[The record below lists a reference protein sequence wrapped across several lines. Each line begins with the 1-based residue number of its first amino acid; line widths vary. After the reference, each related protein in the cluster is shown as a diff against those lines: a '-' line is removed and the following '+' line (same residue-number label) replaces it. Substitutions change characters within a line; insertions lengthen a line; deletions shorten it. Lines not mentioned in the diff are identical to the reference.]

1 MRLPR
6 PGLLSGRVAPPGEDG
21 GEHDP
26 QAHPSL
32 KEPISEPARNVPERL
47 DVKNEVTK
55 CVCAG
60 LSLENPGFPQSAAP
74 SQAPWE
80 WGLRALA
87 QDRRGRPLS
96 LQAAFLQEGSH
107 NLLLAARRR
116 LRCGP
121 RGGGGASGRTWRAG
135 TSLPNRAFLRDRG
148 PRPVAGGLAAATS
161 PDDVI
166 AFSCVPKSRRLWR
179 RRRKRERCSPASRP
193 LHALTQR
200 PGPGWGHGRLEAVTV
215 SCGRGPSELSDP
227 GAHGRHSA
235 FWGALVA
242 DEQEGASRG
251 SQEAASCRAPS
262 LLAPVGYGVQGRP
275 AP

>member
-1 MRLPR
+1 MRLCR
-6 PGLLSGRVAPPGEDG
+6 SLSGE
-21 GEHDP
+21 
-26 QAHPSL
+26 
-32 KEPISEPARNVPERL
+32 
-47 DVKNEVTK
+47 
-55 CVCAG
+55 
-60 LSLENPGFPQSAAP
+60 PGFPAVRRPVPSPLGVGAP
-74 SQAPWE
+74 CPGSGPPGAP
-80 WGLRALA
+80 AQLA
-87 QDRRGRPLS
+87 GRVSSGRKPR
-96 LQAAFLQEGSH
+96 F
-107 NLLLAARRR
+107 AARRSTPVEMR
-116 LRCGP
+116 RP

-215 SCGRGPSELSDP
+215 SCGRGPSELSAP

-235 FWGALVA
+235 FRGALVA